1 MSKTNL
7 IAYFLFSARL
17 LESFIAEDD
26 SLPELLPRLV
36 CSVGGTDFAP
46 FFFSLLLSP
55 PLLAV
60 MNPALARLLERLLP
74 SLQLPDL
81 YRLLA
86 GLHPARPDLAPLY
99 ASVYKSEDHGV
110 ECKADRERSRA
121 SAAGLLHLFLVSL
134 LEAVR
139 RETAAASLEAAFQL
153 ALLPVGDSLRNSAL
167 PIGCDREEEE
177 RIAPLRGTIGAS
189 DSVKEAVLA
198 CGYAHV
204 LVKRT
209 RGPPLAWGA
218 NNAGCTGLPPT
229 NAACHAPGPL
239 RALSGVRVVQ
249 VACGRSHSLALT
261 DSGVYSWGS
270 NRYGQLGT
278 GPLLARTST
287 PTWIAV
293 GGGGVGG
300 STTAASDVIIT
311 KISAGQYH
319 SLAVDAGGRLY
330 SWGWGVHGQ
339 LGHRHTNVEDVDR
352 PTVVALLRRHR
363 IVDAAGGF
371 AHSLALSDR
380 GEVFAFGLGLFGQLG
395 GGTTA
400 KAMRPCRVA
409 LPGPARLIATGYFH
423 NLAVVVAPGDGGGQL
438 LFQWGAH
445 PQVGSLVTKLVF

>member
-1 MSKTNL
+1 VGRT
-7 IAYFLFSARL
+7 
-17 LESFIAEDD
+17 D
-26 SLPELLPRLV
+26 S
-36 CSVGGTDFAP
+36 AP

-55 PLLAV
+55 PLLAA

-81 YRLLA
+81 YRLVA

-99 ASVYKSEDHGV
+99 SSVYKSEDHGV
-110 ECKADRERSRA
+110 ECKADKERSIA

-139 RETAAASLEAAFQL
+139 RETAAASSEAAFQL
-153 ALLPVGDSLRNSAL
+153 ALLPVGDSQRNSAL
-167 PIGCDREEEE
+167 SIGCDREEEE
-177 RIAPLRGTIGAS
+177 RTAVAPLRGSIGAS
-189 DSVKEAVLA
+189 DSVKEVVLA

-239 RALSGVRVVQ
+239 RALTGLRVVQ

-287 PTWIAV
+287 PTRIAV
-293 GGGGVGG
+293 GGGGGGGGG
-300 STTAASDVIIT
+300 STTAADVIIT

-319 SLAVDAGGRLY
+319 SLVVDAGGRLY

-339 LGHRHTNVEDVDR
+339 LGHPHTNVEDVDR
-352 PTVVALLRRHR
+352 PTVVGLLRRHR

-371 AHSLALSDR
+371 AHSLALSDS
-380 GEVFAFGLGLFGQLG
+380 GEVFAFGLGLFGQIG

-400 KAMRPCRVA
+400 KAMWPCRVA

-423 NLAVVVAPGDGGGQL
+423 NLAVVAAAGDGGGQL

-445 PQVGSLVTKLVF
+445 PQVVGHQVGLLTNSAQVFLKIYIIPGVSIKSLITSMKY